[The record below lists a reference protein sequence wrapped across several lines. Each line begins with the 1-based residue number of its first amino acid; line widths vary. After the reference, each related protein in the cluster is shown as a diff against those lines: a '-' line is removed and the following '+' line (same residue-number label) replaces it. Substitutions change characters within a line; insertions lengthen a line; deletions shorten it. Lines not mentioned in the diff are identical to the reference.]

1 MKMRTT
7 SIRSVM
13 LLSLMT
19 AVLTLFLGACGG
31 DEATPTSPPAQP
43 GAAATPTAAPD
54 AAPTPTLAPGQP
66 TPTPSPPTPTPS
78 TSSSTGPAPAPAP
91 TPTSAPAIPGF
102 DAADHFGGRTI
113 KFTVGFAPGGGFDA
127 FARILAVHMPR
138 HIPGNPKSVVSNLP
152 GAASLLTARAT
163 AGRAP
168 GDGFDVGV
176 FTQGLLIQSLLGVEF
191 EGFEPTEFV
200 FVGLPD
206 NTPPKGAICV
216 RTSSADSLDAFLNS
230 PRPFRLGE
238 SQPGS
243 SPAPH
248 EEWLVRAGLPIEI
261 IYGYQGTA
269 DVRVAFERGEIEVT
283 SRCDDSALP
292 SYPHWAD
299 PEFVTPLFHHTQRP
313 PDWVAEGQANG
324 LYPWFKPLNEVVSP
338 SEILNTALALETSL
352 AGSRV
357 FALPPGTPPE
367 IADVIREGFA
377 DAVES
382 ADFQADMRTRGYTT
396 GLLTGSELQERVQS
410 FADQPAEV
418 LTVLRDMYRI
428 E

>member
-1 MKMRTT
+1 MKMRA
-7 SIRSVM
+7 IARRPVM
-13 LLSLMT
+13 LLGLT
-19 AVLTLFLGACGG
+19 TVVLALLLGACGS
-31 DEATPTSPPAQP
+31 EEPTPTSPPAQP
-43 GAAATPTAAPD
+43 AAATPTAAP
-54 AAPTPTLAPGQP
+54 AAVPTPTLAPGQP
-66 TPTPSPPTPTPS
+66 TPTPSPPTPTPR
-78 TSSSTGPAPAPAP
+78 TTTDAGPAPAP
-91 TPTSAPAIPGF
+91 TPTLIPPPDPSF
-102 DAADHFGGRTI
+102 DAEGYFGGRTI

-127 FARILAVHMPR
+127 FTRILAVHLPR
-138 HIPGNPKSVVSNLP
+138 FIPGSPKIVVSNLP

-168 GDGFDVGV
+168 GDGFDIGV

-216 RTSSADSLDAFLNS
+216 RAESADSLDAFVNS

-243 SPAPH
+243 APAPH
-248 EEWLVRAGLPIEI
+248 EEWLVMAGLPIEI

-292 SYPHWAD
+292 AYPHWAD
-299 PEFVTPLFHHTQRP
+299 PANVTPLFHHTQLP
-313 PDWVAEGQANG
+313 PDWVVEGQAQG
-324 LYPWFKPLNEVVSP
+324 LYPWFKPLREVVNVSD
-338 SEILNTALALETSL
+338 ILMTALELETSL

-367 IADVIREGFA
+367 VAHVIREAFA
-377 DAVES
+377 AAVES
-382 ADFQADMRTRGYTT
+382 GDFQADMRARGYTT
-396 GLLTGSELQERVQS
+396 GLLRGSELQERVQS

-418 LTVLRDMYRI
+418 LTVLRDMYKI

>member
-1 MKMRTT
+1 MKMRAT
-7 SIRSVM
+7 SMRSIM

-19 AVLTLFLGACGG
+19 VVLTLFLGACGG
-31 DEATPTSPPAQP
+31 DEPTATSPPAQP
-43 GAAATPTAAPD
+43 TAATPTPEPAAT
-54 AAPTPTLAPGQP
+54 PTPTLAPGQS
-66 TPTPSPPTPTPS
+66 TPTPRPPTPTPS
-78 TSSSTGPAPAPAP
+78 TTSPTGPVPTP
-91 TPTSAPAIPGF
+91 TPTSLPVDPAF
-102 DAADHFGGRTI
+102 DAAGYFGRRTI

-127 FARILAVHMPR
+127 FTRILAVHLPR
-138 HIPGNPKSVVSNLP
+138 FIPGSPKVVVSNLP

-168 GDGFDVGV
+168 GDGFDIGV

-216 RTSSADSLDAFLNS
+216 RADSADSLDAFVNS
-230 PRPFRLGE
+230 SRPFRLGE

-248 EEWLVRAGLPIEI
+248 EEWLVMAGLPIEI

-299 PEFVTPLFHHTQRP
+299 PQVVTPLFHHTQLP
-313 PDWVAEGQANG
+313 PDWVVEGQSRG
-324 LYPWFKPLNEVVSP
+324 LYPWFKPLGEVVNVND
-338 SEILNTALALETSL
+338 ILKTALELETSL

-357 FALPPGTPPE
+357 FALPAGTPPDV
-367 IADVIREGFA
+367 ANVIREAFA
-377 DAVES
+377 AAVES
-382 ADFQADMRTRGYTT
+382 ADFQADMRIRGYTT
-396 GLLTGSELQERVQS
+396 GLLRGSDLQDRVQR
-410 FADQPAEV
+410 FADQPNEV
-418 LTVLRDMYRI
+418 LTTLRDMYRI

>member
-1 MKMRTT
+1 MKMRTVARRPA
-7 SIRSVM
+7 I

-19 AVLTLFLGACGG
+19 LVLMSLLGACGG
-31 DEATPTSPPAQP
+31 EDPTPTSPPSQP
-43 GAAATPTAAPD
+43 AAATPTSAPAPAAE
-54 AAPTPTLAPGQP
+54 PTPTLAPGQP

-78 TSSSTGPAPAPAP
+78 TTTGPAPAPAP
-91 TPTSAPAIPGF
+91 TPTVPPPDPSF
-102 DAADHFGGRTI
+102 DAEGYFSGRTI
-113 KFTVGFAPGGGFDA
+113 KFTVGFSPGGGFDA
-127 FARILAVHMPR
+127 FTRILAVHLPR
-138 HIPGNPKSVVSNLP
+138 FIPGSPKIVVSNLP

-168 GDGFDVGV
+168 GDGFDIGV

-206 NTPPKGAICV
+206 NTPSRGAICV
-216 RTSSADSLDAFLNS
+216 RADSADSLDSFVNS

-248 EEWLVRAGLPIEI
+248 EEWLVMAGLPIEI

-292 SYPHWAD
+292 AYPHWAD
-299 PEFVTPLFHHTQRP
+299 PAVVTPLFHHTQLP
-313 PDWVAEGQANG
+313 PDWVVEGQANG
-324 LYPWFKPLNEVVSP
+324 LYPWFKPLREVVSV
-338 SEILNTALALETSL
+338 SDILMTALELETSL

-367 IADVIREGFA
+367 VAHVIREAFA
-377 DAVES
+377 TAVES
-382 ADFQADMRTRGYTT
+382 GDFKADMRTRGYTT
-396 GLLTGSELQERVQS
+396 GLLRGTELQERVQR

-418 LTVLRDMYRI
+418 LTVLRDMYKI